1 MGLQLGR
8 LRHPEPRHRQLG
20 RHRRAGTLGHRI
32 DDAGQPHRGRPAAR
46 TGAHGAP
53 AEQLRPDLA
62 RAGTASQS
70 STDGAADAAYATDGD
85 TSTDT
90 RTLSEPG
97 AWWQVDLGEA
107 RRVGQVEV
115 WNNTAMT
122 TADFDVQ
129 LARAAD
135 FADATTLHVT
145 GRSLRPTLLDT
156 DAEAR
161 YIRIKLTGTG
171 PVALAHVLVHPART

>member
-1 MGLQLGR
+1 MKDNHTKLDR
-8 LRHPEPRHRQLG
+8 LPS
-20 RHRRAGTLGHRI
+20 RAL
-32 DDAGQPHRGRPAAR
+32 AVAAR
-46 TGAHGAP
+46 AGAHGAP

-70 STDGAADAAYATDGD
+70 STDGAAAAYATDGD

-90 RTLSEPG
+90 RTLSQPG
-97 AWWQVDLGEA
+97 AWWQVDLGGT
-107 RRVGQVEV
+107 RRVGQVEI
-115 WNNTAMT
+115 WNDTSMT

-129 LARAAD
+129 LARTAD
-135 FADATTLHVT
+135 FSDATTLHVT
-145 GRSLRPTLLDT
+145 GRALRPTLLDT

-171 PVALAHVLVHPART
+171 RVALAHVLVHPART